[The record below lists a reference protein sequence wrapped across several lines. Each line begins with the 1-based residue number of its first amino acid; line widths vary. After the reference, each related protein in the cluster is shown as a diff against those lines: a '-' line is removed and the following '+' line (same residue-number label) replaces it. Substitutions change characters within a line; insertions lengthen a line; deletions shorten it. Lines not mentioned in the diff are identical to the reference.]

1 VLPIP
6 VTNHVQNFF
15 TTVKSL
21 VAEAGTSNGHTN
33 STLDKLSLTDK
44 DRLQSALEN
53 AETELRSALSDSFD
67 TPKAMRVIYE
77 LIRDANIYINT
88 HKADIEVRELEK
100 VARWVTKIVGIL
112 GLDANASPPYDGLDW
127 ATTPLNRAIN
137 PQEAIAPYSGV
148 YQNVRD
154 EIGKLQVHSEV
165 LDALVKFDADTEFSS
180 LVSTGAND
188 IETISVPYLHT
199 VSRMRDEL
207 RRLAPTSP
215 SKKQILSLS
224 DRIRD
229 EDLINLNVYL
239 EDRPDGQPSL
249 IKFVPKAD
257 LIAQREEKGAR
268 EREKVA
274 QKEAARLSREKQ
286 EEERKEKAKASPV
299 DMYKGDERFSEWDE
313 EGMPV
318 KMKSREEVPKSQ
330 LKKLRKDW
338 ERQKKLWEEYS
349 K

>member
-1 VLPIP
+1 
-6 VTNHVQNFF
+6 
-15 TTVKSL
+15 L
-21 VAEAGTSNGHTN
+21 VAEAGASNGHTEDN
-33 STLDKLSLTDK
+33 LGKFSLSDN
-44 DRLQSALEN
+44 DGLQSALEN
-53 AETELRSALSDSFD
+53 AETELRNAISDSFD

-88 HKADIEVRELEK
+88 HKADIDVRELEK

-112 GLDANASPPYDGLDW
+112 GLDANARPPYDGLGW
-127 ATTPLNRAIN
+127 AATPLNGDIN
-137 PQEAIAPYSGV
+137 HKEAIAPYSEV
-148 YQNVRD
+148 YRNVRA
-154 EIGKLQVHSEV
+154 EIETLQVHSEA
-165 LDALVKFDADTEFSS
+165 LDALMNFDVDAEFFS

-188 IETISVPYLHT
+188 IETISMPYLRT

-229 EDLINLNVYL
+229 EDLTNLGVYL
-239 EDRPDGQPSL
+239 DDRPDGQPSL
-249 IKFVPKAD
+249 VKFVPKAD
-257 LIAQREEKGAR
+257 LIAQREEKAAK
-268 EREKVA
+268 EREKEA
-274 QKEAARLSREKQ
+274 QKEAARLARERQ
-286 EEERKEKAKASPV
+286 EEERKEKAKVSPM

-318 KMKSREEVPKSQ
+318 KMKSGEEVPKSQ
-330 LKKLRKDW
+330 LKKLRKGW
-338 ERQKKLWEEYS
+338 EKQKKLWEEYS

>member
-1 VLPIP
+1 LE
-6 VTNHVQNFF
+6 T
-15 TTVKSL
+15 
-21 VAEAGTSNGHTN
+21 AEI
-33 STLDKLSLTDK
+33 
-44 DRLQSALEN
+44 
-53 AETELRSALSDSFD
+53 ELKNALSDSFD

-112 GLDANASPPYDGLDW
+112 GLDANARPPYDGLGW
-127 ATTPLNRAIN
+127 AATPLNGAIN
-137 PQEAIAPYSGV
+137 PQEAIAPYSEV
-148 YQNVRD
+148 YRNVRA
-154 EIGKLQVHSEV
+154 EIEKFRVHSEA
-165 LDALVKFDADTEFSS
+165 LDALVNFDVDAEFSS
-180 LVSTGAND
+180 IISTGAND
-188 IETISVPYLHT
+188 IEAISMPYLRT
-199 VSRMRDEL
+199 ISRMRDEL

-229 EDLINLNVYL
+229 EDLTNLGVYL
-239 EDRPDGQPSL
+239 DDRPDGQPSL
-249 IKFVPKAD
+249 IKFIPKAD
-257 LIAQREEKGAR
+257 LIAQREEKIAK
-268 EREKVA
+268 EREKIA
-274 QKEAARLSREKQ
+274 QKEAARLAREKQ
-286 EEERKEKAKASPV
+286 EEEKKEKAKVSPM
-299 DMYKGDERFSEWDE
+299 DMYKGDERFSEWDD

-318 KMKSREEVPKSQ
+318 KMKSGEEVPKSQ

>member
-1 VLPIP
+1 
-6 VTNHVQNFF
+6 
-15 TTVKSL
+15 L
-21 VAEAGTSNGHTN
+21 VAEAGASNGHTEDN
-33 STLDKLSLTDK
+33 LGKFSLSDN
-44 DRLQSALEN
+44 DGLQSALEN
-53 AETELRSALSDSFD
+53 AETELRNAISDSFD

-88 HKADIEVRELEK
+88 HKADIDVRELEK

-112 GLDANASPPYDGLDW
+112 GLDANARPPYDGLGW
-127 ATTPLNRAIN
+127 AATPLNGDIN
-137 PQEAIAPYSGV
+137 HKEAIAPYSEV
-148 YQNVRD
+148 YRNVRA
-154 EIGKLQVHSEV
+154 EIETLQVHSEA
-165 LDALVKFDADTEFSS
+165 LDALMNFDVDAEFFS

-188 IETISVPYLHT
+188 IETISMPYLRT

-229 EDLINLNVYL
+229 EDLTNLGVYL
-239 EDRPDGQPSL
+239 DDRPDGQPSL
-249 IKFVPKAD
+249 VKFVPKVD
-257 LIAQREEKGAR
+257 LIAQREEKAAK

-274 QKEAARLSREKQ
+274 QKAAARLARERQ
-286 EEERKEKAKASPV
+286 EEERKEKAKVSPM

-318 KMKSREEVPKSQ
+318 KMKSGEEVPKSQ

-338 ERQKKLWEEYS
+338 EKQKKLWEEYS

>member
-1 VLPIP
+1 
-6 VTNHVQNFF
+6 
-15 TTVKSL
+15 L
-21 VAEAGTSNGHTN
+21 VAEADASKGHTEDK
-33 STLDKLSLTDK
+33 LGKLSLSENDG
-44 DRLQSALEN
+44 LQSALEN
-53 AETELRSALSDSFD
+53 AETELRNALSDSFD

-112 GLDANASPPYDGLDW
+112 GLDANAMPPYDGLGW
-127 ATTPLNRAIN
+127 AATPLNGAIN
-137 PQEAIAPYSGV
+137 SQEAIAPYSEV
-148 YQNVRD
+148 YRNVHA
-154 EIGKLQVHSEV
+154 EVEKLQVHSEV
-165 LDALVKFDADTEFSS
+165 LDALVKFDADAEFSS

-188 IETISVPYLHT
+188 IETISLPYLRT

-229 EDLINLNVYL
+229 EDLTNLGVYL
-239 EDRPDGQPSL
+239 DDRPDSQPSL
-249 IKFVPKAD
+249 IKFVPRAD
-257 LIAQREEKGAR
+257 LIAQREEKAAK
-268 EREKVA
+268 EREKIA
-274 QKEAARLSREKQ
+274 QKEAARLAREKQ
-286 EEERKEKAKASPV
+286 EEERKEKAKVSPM
-299 DMYKGDERFSEWDE
+299 DMYKGDERFSEWDD

-318 KMKSREEVPKSQ
+318 KMKNGEEVPKSQ

-338 ERQKKLWEEYS
+338 EKQKKLWEEYS

>member
-1 VLPIP
+1 M
-6 VTNHVQNFF
+6 
-15 TTVKSL
+15 KSL
-21 VAEAGTSNGHTN
+21 VAEASASNGHTDN
-33 STLDKLSLTDK
+33 NLEKLSLSDNGG
-44 DRLQSALEN
+44 LQSALEN
-53 AETELRSALSDSFD
+53 AENELNNALSDSFD
-67 TPKAMRVIYE
+67 TPRAMRVIYE

-112 GLDANASPPYDGLDW
+112 GLDANAKPPYDGLGW
-127 ATTPLNRAIN
+127 AATPLNGAIN
-137 PQEAIAPYSGV
+137 PQEVIAPYSEV
-148 YQNVRD
+148 YRNVRA
-154 EIGKLQVHSEV
+154 EIEKLQVHSEA
-165 LDALVKFDADTEFSS
+165 LDALVNFDVDAEFSS
-180 LVSTGAND
+180 LISTGAND
-188 IETISVPYLHT
+188 IETISMPYLRT

-229 EDLINLNVYL
+229 EDLTNLGVYL
-239 EDRPDGQPSL
+239 DDRPDGQPSL

-257 LIAQREEKGAR
+257 LIAQREEKAAK

-274 QKEAARLSREKQ
+274 QKEAVRLAREKQ
-286 EEERKEKAKASPV
+286 EEEKREKAKVSPM

-313 EGMPV
+313 EGMPA
-318 KMKSREEVPKSQ
+318 KMKSGEEVPKSQ